1 MTVLEALNAA
11 EKRLQAIPEPRLD
24 AEYLLA
30 EALETSRLMMLVDKS
45 RTLTEAEAAAFKQM
59 VSRREA
65 REPLQYILG
74 SQSFMGFPFK
84 TDPRA
89 LIPRNDTEALCEEA
103 LRHIRPG
110 DAVLDLCTGT
120 GALGIAIKKLCPGAV
135 VTATDISEAALSL
148 AQENAQSLQADVRF
162 LQGDLFAPVASEQF
176 SVIVSNPPYIPDAL
190 RGHLQ
195 EEVEKEPALALFAGE
210 DGLDFYRR
218 IAAEAP
224 RHLLPGGWLC
234 LETGDGEAAPA
245 AALLKKSFTEI
256 RILPDLNGLD
266 RVVSG
271 RLSIETSIQGTPSP

>member
-1 MTVLEALNAA
+1 MTVLEALRTA
-11 EKRLQAIPEPRLD
+11 ELRLRAIPEPRLD
-24 AEYLLA
+24 AEYMLA
-30 EALETSRLMMLVDKS
+30 DALHTSRLMMLIDKN
-45 RTLTEAEAAAFKQM
+45 RALTATEEEAFERM
-59 VSRREA
+59 VARRQQ

-74 SQSFMGFPFK
+74 SQSFMGFSFK

-110 DAVLDLCTGT
+110 DRVLDLCTGT
-120 GALGIAIKKLCPGAV
+120 GALGIAIQKLCPQAI

-148 AQENAQSLQADVRF
+148 AEENARSLQADVRF
-162 LQGDLFAPVASEQF
+162 LQGDLFAPVAGEEF
-176 SVIVSNPPYIPDAL
+176 EVIVSNPPYIPEVL

-195 EEVEKEPALALFAGE
+195 AEVEKEPALALFAGE

-218 IAAEAP
+218 IAREAP
-224 RHLLPGGWLC
+224 AYLAPQGWLC
-234 LETGDGEAAPA
+234 LEVGDGEAEAV
-245 AALLKKSFTEI
+245 AALLKMDFESV

-271 RLSIETSIQGTPSP
+271 QMRS

>member
-1 MTVLEALNAA
+1 MNVLEAIKAA
-11 EKRLQAIPEPRLD
+11 EKRLRDIPEPRLD
-24 AEYLLA
+24 AEYMLA
-30 EALETSRLMMLVDKS
+30 DALGVSRLMMLVDKS
-45 RTLTEAEAAAFKQM
+45 QVLTRAEESAFEAMLA
-59 VSRREA
+59 RREK

-110 DAVLDLCTGT
+110 DRVLDMCTGT
-120 GALGIAIKKLCPGAV
+120 GALGIAVKKLCPKAI

-148 AQENAQSLQADVRF
+148 AEENARSLQADVRF
-162 LQGDLFAPVASEQF
+162 LQGDLFAPVAGEEF
-176 SVIVSNPPYIPDAL
+176 EVIVSNPPYIPEAL
-190 RGHLQ
+190 RGRLQ
-195 EEVEKEPALALFAGE
+195 AEVEKEPALALFAGE

-218 IAAEAP
+218 IAREAP
-224 RHLLPGGWLC
+224 ARLAPQGWLC
-234 LETGDGEAAPA
+234 LEVGDGEAEAV
-245 AALLKKSFTEI
+245 AALLKTNFESV

-271 RLSIETSIQGTPSP
+271 QIRSYMI

>member
-1 MTVLEALNAA
+1 MTVLETLRAA
-11 EKRLQAIPEPRLD
+11 ELRLKVIPEPRLD
-24 AEYLLA
+24 AEYMLA
-30 EALETSRLMMLVDKS
+30 EALHTSRLMMLIDKS
-45 RTLTEAEAAAFKQM
+45 RALTATEEETFERM
-59 VSRREA
+59 VARREQ

-74 SQSFMGFPFK
+74 SQSFMGFSFK

-110 DAVLDLCTGT
+110 DRVLDLCTGT
-120 GALGIAIKKLCPGAV
+120 GALGIAIKKLCPKAI

-148 AQENAQSLQADVRF
+148 AEENTRNLQADVRF
-162 LQGDLFAPVASEQF
+162 LQGDLFAPVSGEEF
-176 SVIVSNPPYIPDAL
+176 EVIVSNPPYIPEAL

-195 EEVEKEPALALFAGE
+195 AEVEKEPAFALFAGE

-218 IAAEAP
+218 IAREAP
-224 RHLLPGGWLC
+224 SWLSPQGWLC
-234 LETGDGEAAPA
+234 LEVGDGEAEAV
-245 AALLKKSFTEI
+245 AALLKTDFESV

-271 RLSIETSIQGTPSP
+271 QIRSYMI

>member
-1 MTVLEALNAA
+1 MTVLEALKAA

-30 EALETSRLMMLVDKS
+30 EALGMSRLMMLVDKS
-45 RTLTEAEAAAFKQM
+45 RTLTEAEAAAFEQM

-74 SQSFMGFPFK
+74 SQSFMGFSFK

-110 DAVLDLCTGT
+110 DRVLDLCTGT
-120 GALGIAIKKLCPGAV
+120 GALGIAIKKLCQKAV

-148 AQENAQSLQADVRF
+148 AKENARNLQAEVRF
-162 LQGDLFAPVASEQF
+162 LQGNLFAPVSGEQF
-176 SVIVSNPPYIPDAL
+176 DVIVSNPPYIPEAL

-195 EEVEKEPALALFAGE
+195 AEVQKEPALALFAGE
-210 DGLDFYRR
+210 NGLDFYRR
-218 IAAEAP
+218 IAKEAP
-224 RHLLPGGWLC
+224 GHLLSQGWLC
-234 LETGDGEAAPA
+234 LEVGDGEAEAV
-245 AALLKKSFTEI
+245 AALLKMNFESV

-271 RLSIETSIQGTPSP
+271 QMRS

>member
-1 MTVLEALNAA
+1 MTVLEALRKA
-11 EKRLQAIPEPRLD
+11 ESRLQAIPEPRLD

-30 EALETSRLMMLVDKS
+30 EALHTSRLMMLIDKS
-45 RTLTEAEAAAFKQM
+45 RALTAAEEKAFERM
-59 VSRREA
+59 VARREK

-74 SQSFMGFPFK
+74 SQSFMGFSVK

-110 DAVLDLCTGT
+110 DRVLDLCTGT
-120 GALGIAIKKLCPGAV
+120 GALGIAIKKLSPKAV
-135 VTATDISEAALSL
+135 VIATDISEAALSL
-148 AQENAQSLQADVRF
+148 AKENARSLQAEVCF
-162 LQGDLFAPVASEQF
+162 LQGDLFTPVSGEQF
-176 SVIVSNPPYIPDAL
+176 DVIVSNPPYIPEAL

-195 EEVEKEPALALFAGE
+195 VEVEKEPALALFAGE

-218 IAAEAP
+218 IAKEAP
-224 RHLLPGGWLC
+224 GHLLPQGWLC
-234 LETGDGEAAPA
+234 LEVGDGEAEAV
-245 AALLKKSFTEI
+245 AALLKMNFESV

-271 RLSIETSIQGTPSP
+271 QMRS